1 MSAPPPIPAAALE
14 GFAAGLLRAGGFTAA
29 QAPAVAELL
38 VWADLRGMASHGV
51 LRIPRYVE
59 MVETGLIDPAA
70 EPRTLRS
77 VGALRLMEAGRA
89 PGAVAMRAAMEAAVE
104 AARGHGVGWCAARNI
119 THAGAVGYFALMAA
133 RAGLVGIV
141 MTASG
146 PLMAYHGAAGS
157 ALSTNPIACAAPSAG
172 GDPVLLDMATSAVS
186 LGRIAAARDA
196 GREIP
201 PDWGVDAQG
210 RPTTDPAAVETLL
223 PMAGPKG
230 SGLSLMVEVLCS
242 LSVANPVIAPAL
254 AGTAKGRMNGLAIA
268 LDPAALSGED
278 GFADE
283 VRTLGEAIHALPPA
297 PGVEAVLLPGERGFA
312 TAARRRAEGVP
323 LAAGTRKRL
332 VALARRLEV
341 ALPEAIGPG

>member
-1 MSAPPPIPAAALE
+1 MTAPVPADALQALATE
-14 GFAAGLLRAGGFTAA
+14 LLRAGGFTAA

-70 EPRTLRS
+70 EPRILRS
-77 VGALRLMEAGRA
+77 LGALRLIEAGRA
-89 PGAVAMRAAMEAAVE
+89 PGAVAMRAAMAAAIEAA
-104 AARGHGVGWCAARNI
+104 GSHGIGWCAARNI
-119 THAGAVGYFALMAA
+119 THAGAVGYFAQMAA
-133 RAGLVGIV
+133 EAGLVGVV

-157 ALSTNPIACAAPSAG
+157 ALSTNPIAIAAPSAG
-172 GDPVLLDMATSAVS
+172 GDPLLLDMATSAVS

-210 RPTTDPAAVETLL
+210 RPTTDPAAVDTLL

-230 SGLSLMVEVLCS
+230 SGLSLMIEVLCS

-254 AGTAKGRMNGLAIA
+254 AGTAKGRMNGVALA
-268 LDPAALSGED
+268 LDAAALSDGD
-278 GFADE
+278 GFAEE
-283 VRTLGEAIHALPPA
+283 VRQLGEAIHALPPA
-297 PGVEAVLLPGERGFA
+297 PGVDAVLLPGERGFA
-312 TAARRRAEGVP
+312 TAARRRGEGIP
-323 LAAGTRKRL
+323 LAAGTRTRL
-332 VALARRLEV
+332 AALAERLEV
-341 ALPEAIGPG
+341 ALPAAFPQG